1 MVDIQRI
8 LCPIDFSDA
17 SRHALEHAAASAR
30 WYGAQITV
38 VYVYSISIP
47 WGTSAGMSGYVPL
60 APPIQPEDVIEDVR
74 RFCTPVVGGSAEIVV
89 MAGNPAKEIVLLADR
104 MPADLLVMGTHGR
117 GGFERLFLG
126 SVTEKVLRTT
136 LCPVLTVPPPIQTP
150 SDDPVVYTTILC
162 PVDFSD
168 TSSRA
173 VQYASS
179 LAKTTDARLILLHV
193 LENLIDAPDVDM
205 STYINVPE
213 YRRHLEE
220 NAMTRLKT
228 AIRDDAGVGR
238 SEERVTSGKPFRE
251 ILRVAAETN
260 AELIVMGVHGRGAVE
275 RWVFGSTT
283 HHVLREARRA
293 VLTLRTDAPAPAPDA
308 DAELVSS

>member
-17 SRHALEHAAASAR
+17 SRHALEHAAASAT
-30 WYGAQITV
+30 WYGAQLTV
-38 VYVYSISIP
+38 VHVSLLLN
-47 WGTSAGMSGYVPL
+47 AAVMSDEIAVL
-60 APPIQPEDVIEDVR
+60 PPPRPQTDVIDAIR
-74 RFCTPVVGGSAEIVV
+74 RFCASVITGGSPEIVV
-89 MAGNPAKEIVLLADR
+89 AEGNPAKEIVLLAER
-104 MPADLLVMGTHGR
+104 MAADLLVMGTHGR

-150 SDDPVVYTTILC
+150 SADPVVYKTILC

-173 VQYASS
+173 LQYASS
-179 LAKTTDARLILLHV
+179 LANETDARLILLHV
-193 LENLIDAPDVDM
+193 VEGVIAPPDVD
-205 STYINVPE
+205 INAHFNVPE
-213 YRRHLEE
+213 YHRYLEE
-220 NAMTRLKT
+220 DAMARLKT
-228 AIRDDAGVGR
+228 AIPGEARRPR

-260 AELIVMGVHGRGAVE
+260 AELIVMGVRGRGAVE

-293 VLTLRTDAPAPAPDA
+293 VLTLRTDSPAPASDA
-308 DAELVSS
+308 DAHLVPS